1 MKLFRLPEPL
11 SRDVRRKTGVLPPHP
26 SREGDLST
34 RPCARPRADLG
45 ERPADAFL
53 RRREKYAAAVVLAA
67 AITAALAKTAW
78 AGGLAGDAARGETLY
93 EACQDCHSLDKN
105 DVGPRHRGV
114 FGRKAASLP
123 DYDYSDALKSAN
135 IVWNEETLD
144 KWLTDPQAV
153 APGAKMF
160 FHLDNPQDRA
170 DVIAYLKERAK

>member
-1 MKLFRLPEPL
+1 MSLFRFAEPL
-11 SRDVRRKTGVLPPHP
+11 SREARRKTDAPP
-26 SREGDLST
+26 SWERDFST
-34 RPCARPRADLG
+34 RPCARTRP
-45 ERPADAFL
+45 ERPDEEAYDAAL

-67 AITAALAKTAW
+67 AISALTQTAW
-78 AGGLAGDAARGETLY
+78 ASGLAGDAARGETLY

-114 FGRKAASLP
+114 FGRKAGSLP

-135 IVWNEETLD
+135 IVWNGETLD